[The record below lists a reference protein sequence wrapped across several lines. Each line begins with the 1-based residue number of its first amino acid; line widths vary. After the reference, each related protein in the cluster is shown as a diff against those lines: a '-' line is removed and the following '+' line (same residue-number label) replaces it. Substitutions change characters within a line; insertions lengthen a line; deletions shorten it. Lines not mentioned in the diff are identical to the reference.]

1 MKGRKMNSLISVIVP
16 VYNAENYLDRCI
28 KSIINQKY
36 KELEIILVDDGSKDN
51 SLEICKSYAN
61 KDNRIYVIHKENA
74 GVSAARNTGIEA
86 ATGDYIAF
94 VDSDD
99 YIDEN
104 MYFNMMQKASEYN
117 CDLVMCDCY
126 KVRGNNKSIFT
137 HDIRSGF
144 YNKEQLYKEYFDKLL
159 MLGSINYP
167 ATISNWVLLIKRD
180 IFKENNLRYPEGIKY
195 SEDLLLG
202 SQVMYYVNRF
212 YYLKGQCYY
221 YYIDNPSSA
230 TNTYY
235 EKKWDN
241 FLELYNK
248 IDRFFSKKED
258 FDFTNQINYCLLFF
272 IYNSIGDIYGS
283 NDNLFEKRRKILKIL
298 NDKHVCEMF
307 KAIDID
313 KLNISNKQKIVT
325 KCYKYRMFITAL
337 IIYMSKK

>member
-1 MKGRKMNSLISVIVP
+1 MSSLISVIVP
-16 VYNAENYLDRCI
+16 VYNAEKYLDRCI
-28 KSIINQKY
+28 QSIINQKY
-36 KELEIILVDDGSKDN
+36 KKLEIILIDDGSKDN

-61 KDNRIYVIHKENA
+61 KDDRIQVIHKENA

-86 ATGDYIAF
+86 ASGDYIAF

-144 YNKEQLYKEYFDKLL
+144 YDKNQLYKEYFDKLL
-159 MLGSINYP
+159 MLDSINYP
-167 ATISNWVLLIKRD
+167 ATISNCVLLIRRN
-180 IFKENNLRYPEGIKY
+180 IIKENNLRYPEGIKY
-195 SEDLLLG
+195 SEDLLFG
-202 SQVMYYVNRF
+202 SEIMYYVNRF
-212 YYLKGQCYY
+212 YYLKEECYY
-221 YYIDNPSSA
+221 YYIDNPTSA

-248 IDRFFSKKED
+248 INSFFSNKED

-283 NDNLFEKRRKILKIL
+283 NKSLFQKRDTILKIL
-298 NDKHVCEMF
+298 NNKQVREIF
-307 KAIDID
+307 KNIDVN
-313 KLNISNKQKIVT
+313 KLNVSKKQKIIT
-325 KCYKYRMFITAL
+325 NCYKYKVFILAL
-337 IIYMSKK
+337 IVYMSKK